1 MNSNCLVIKLP
12 RDSYFCRQ
20 NGDSDVGDIVVLMT
34 LWWWLIS
41 AVGGRIIMLAT
52 FFGICK
58 HISVISA
65 TKIFAPF
72 CPFLRYFPYRKKC
85 SKMTEILLRYWQIS
99 QKKDKKPKIFV
110 ALMNDIATRRDCD
123 IIATL
128 SVATKSQPCGSR
140 YIDNVKKS
148 SVSFLINKNSHE
160 NYEI

>member
-1 MNSNCLVIKLP
+1 MVFSSV
-12 RDSYFCRQ
+12 Q
-20 NGDSDVGDIVVLMT
+20 NDPHP
-34 LWWWLIS
+34 IS
-41 AVGGRIIMLAT
+41 ALFKQYFFEIIRLTKMIPEAMTDRGHRTSNIRVRMFDDVRYFLNIEMFDVRMFA
-52 FFGICK
+52 
-58 HISVISA
+58 ISA

-128 SVATKSQPCGSR
+128 SVATISQPCGSR
-140 YIDNVKKS
+140 YTDNVS
-148 SVSFLINKNSHE
+148 
-160 NYEI
+160 